1 MTSGSRRVRVL
12 HFVTGGFSGAATQVA
27 IQLVNAV
34 RASAAIEP
42 KLVLRRKRHAGPAR
56 IEELRRAGV
65 PLARVSHLVHVE
77 HNTRERCT
85 AWQRQAP
92 TRWLLV
98 EGDALP
104 ACADLALARDMGN
117 ANRRNWWLLPSKWTR
132 TCTN

>member
-1 MTSGSRRVRVL
+1 MTSGSRRVRAL
-12 HFVTGGFSGAATQVA
+12 HFVTGGLSGAATQVA
-27 IQLVNAV
+27 IQLLNAV
-34 RASAAIEP
+34 RASAAI
-42 KLVLRRKRHAGPAR
+42 K
-56 IEELRRAGV
+56 
-65 PLARVSHLVHVE
+65 HVE